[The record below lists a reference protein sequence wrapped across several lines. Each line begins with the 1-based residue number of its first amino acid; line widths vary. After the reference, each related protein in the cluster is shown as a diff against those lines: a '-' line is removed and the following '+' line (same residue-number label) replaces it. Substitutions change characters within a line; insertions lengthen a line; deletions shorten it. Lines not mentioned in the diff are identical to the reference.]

1 MRILLVEDEE
11 ELAAW
16 LARALAQ
23 SGFVIER
30 AADGVIAEAFLG
42 SGEFDA
48 VVLDLRL
55 PRKDGFAVLADMRAR
70 RPHAGIDPHRTGR
83 AG

>member
-1 MRILLVEDEE
+1 MRILLVEDED

-30 AADGVIAEAFLG
+30 AADGVIA
-42 SGEFDA
+42 
-48 VVLDLRL
+48 
-55 PRKDGFAVLADMRAR
+55 
-70 RPHAGIDPHRTGR
+70 
-83 AG
+83 